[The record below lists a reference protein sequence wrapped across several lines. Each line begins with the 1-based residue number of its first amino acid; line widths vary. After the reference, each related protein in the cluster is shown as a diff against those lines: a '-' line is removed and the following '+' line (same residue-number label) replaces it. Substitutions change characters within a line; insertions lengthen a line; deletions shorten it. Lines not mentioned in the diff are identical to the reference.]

1 MAGMEYP
8 PKDSVLRTLGS
19 ACCTC
24 VPGVLPLLR
33 RNAKLPPMHVNEL
46 QASCKTS
53 EHHSVA
59 QLVAYTDEPDRLHG
73 QYYTIRLTSG
83 DYLLERK

>member
-1 MAGMEYP
+1 
-8 PKDSVLRTLGS
+8 
-19 ACCTC
+19 
-24 VPGVLPLLR
+24 
-33 RNAKLPPMHVNEL
+33 MHVNEL